1 MNNEISEVIVSLDNF
16 KEELI
21 ASINQIG
28 SKYNLVPAVLIHIL
42 SEIVAEAR
50 SAEYRTV
57 VNNFIQQ
64 NQKETTDLNQ
74 EEQVTAE

>member
-1 MNNEISEVIVSLDNF
+1 MNNEISEVIVSLDKF

-50 SAEYRTV
+50 SAEYHAV

>member
-1 MNNEISEVIVSLDNF
+1 MNNEISEVIVSLDKF

-50 SAEYRTV
+50 SAEYHTV
-57 VNNFIQQ
+57 VNNFMQQ